1 MDKQTVMKKV
11 GTLVAWGVGIIAML
25 VVLVLVAK
33 VQDNPPVS
41 GAKLA
46 VNILPTDHVTG
57 KLDSPVTV
65 LEYSDF
71 QCPACGAYAPI
82 IEKLM
87 FDYKDKVRFA
97 YRSFPIY
104 SKHPNAEI
112 SARAGEAAGK
122 QEKFFDYAALL
133 FSKQAE
139 WATLSDPRDK
149 FKEYATLLNLNVD
162 DFDKYMNSNESK
174 TAVTKAYDSGV
185 KAGVNGTPTFFLNG
199 TSIDSPN
206 GYVAFKKVIDDAL
219 AAAIP
224 TTDTSS
230 Q

>member
-1 MDKQTVMKKV
+1 MDKQTAMKKV
-11 GTLVAWGVGIIAML
+11 GTIVAWSVGIIAML
-25 VVLVLVAK
+25 IVLVLVAK
-33 VQDNPPVS
+33 LQDNPPVS

-46 VNILPTDHVTG
+46 VNVLPTDHITG

-71 QCPACGAYAPI
+71 QCPACAAYAPI
-82 IEKLM
+82 VEKLM
-87 FDYKDKVRFA
+87 FDYKDKVRFV

-112 SARAGEAAGK
+112 AARAGEAAGE
-122 QEKFFDYAALL
+122 QGKFFEFAALL
-133 FSKQAE
+133 FSKQSE
-139 WATLSDPRDK
+139 WSVIPDPRDK
-149 FKEYATLLNLNVD
+149 LKEYATSLGLNVD
-162 DFDKYMNSNESK
+162 EFEKYMNSKESK

-199 TSIDSPN
+199 TSINTPN

-219 AAAIP
+219 AAANTEP
-224 TTDTSS
+224 
-230 Q
+230 QKVE